1 MKFTKL
7 ISVLCL
13 ACLALTAGP
22 AAAQSG
28 AWPTKPV
35 RIVVTFAPGGSSDIV
50 ARLIAGPL
58 QEKLGQPVV
67 VDNKPGGGATIGA
80 AEVARA
86 APDGYTLMLSNS
98 APISISPFM
107 LAQPTYD
114 PVKSFTHVA
123 YIGVVANVFV
133 VHPSVPAKTMA
144 ELITWIKA
152 QPNPVNYGSGGIGS
166 IGHIVG
172 ETLKN
177 EHGLKMEHVG
187 YKGSS
192 PMHNDLLGGT
202 IQLAIDTLPQNV
214 PFMKDGKLRA
224 IAVTSS
230 ARAAMAADVPS
241 VVEVNEKKLVAEN
254 FFGVTGPAGM
264 PQPVVA
270 KLHAAMAEVMSNPT
284 IIKRLE
290 DLGITSK
297 KLSTAEFTKFVEDQV
312 KEWAPAVRASGAKLN
327 YPMPGVSIHVVDV
340 SRGLVAAGMRVE
352 LFALAPQRTQVAG
365 GVIST
370 KGLLEE
376 PALNVRFAPG
386 EYEAVFHVAAYYAGA
401 GVPLPAVPFL
411 DIVSYRF
418 GIAEPDQHYHLPF
431 KVTPWGYSCF
441 RGGA

>member
-1 MKFTKL
+1 MYPVRL
-7 ISVLCL
+7 ITRFAAICL
-13 ACLALTAGP
+13 MLVSASAP
-22 AAAQSG
+22 AQSG
-28 AWPTKPV
+28 NWPTKPV

-58 QEKLGQPVV
+58 QDKLGQPVI

-107 LAQPTYD
+107 LSQPTYD

-133 VHPSVPAKTMA
+133 VHPSVPARTLS
-144 ELITWIKA
+144 ELIAWIKV

-202 IQLAIDTLPQNV
+202 ILLAIDTLPQNV

-224 IAVTSS
+224 LAVTSS
-230 ARAAMAADVPS
+230 TRAAMASDVPS
-241 VVEVNEKKLVAEN
+241 VVELGEKKLVAEN
-254 FFGVTGPAGM
+254 FFGVSGPAGL
-264 PQPVVA
+264 PQAIVA
-270 KLHAAMAEVMSNPT
+270 KLHAAVAEVLANPT
-284 IIKRLE
+284 IVKRLE
-290 DLGITSK
+290 DLGITGR
-297 KLSTAEFTKFVEDQV
+297 KLSTAEFSKFVQDQV
-312 KEWAPAVRASGAKLN
+312 TDWAPAVRASGAKLN
-327 YPMPGVSIHVVDV
+327 
-340 SRGLVAAGMRVE
+340 
-352 LFALAPQRTQVAG
+352 
-365 GVIST
+365 
-370 KGLLEE
+370 
-376 PALNVRFAPG
+376 
-386 EYEAVFHVAAYYAGA
+386 
-401 GVPLPAVPFL
+401 
-411 DIVSYRF
+411 
-418 GIAEPDQHYHLPF
+418 
-431 KVTPWGYSCF
+431 
-441 RGGA
+441 